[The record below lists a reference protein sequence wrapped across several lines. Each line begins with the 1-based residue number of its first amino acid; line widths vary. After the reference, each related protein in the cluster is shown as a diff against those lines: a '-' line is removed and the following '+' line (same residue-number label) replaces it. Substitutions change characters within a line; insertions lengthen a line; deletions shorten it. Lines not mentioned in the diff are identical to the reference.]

1 MTVYSKQDLMR
12 DPSSLFDSPRDL
24 LDAPELSARQKIV
37 LLEQWQDDVLQRMVA
52 EEENMRGDP
61 DNAERLQQITNA
73 LAVLKANS

>member
-1 MTVYSKQDLMR
+1 MTVYSKQELMR
-12 DPSSLFDSPRDL
+12 DPSSQFDSPRDL